1 MEALIA
7 KKAQMKQEFINKLRF
22 LSDRATE
29 ALAAFTEP
37 GFAGALD
44 QALREAVGA
53 EEPPRRTEKEGP
65 MEQQSQA
72 RERQREQPQDR
83 RAEENRR
90 TPERERLS
98 DAGLAARA
106 VLAGGVPA
114 GPAPLQAGGAG
125 RLGGQPGNGGA
136 AGAPGGAR

>member
-1 MEALIA
+1 
-7 KKAQMKQEFINKLRF
+7 
-22 LSDRATE
+22 
-29 ALAAFTEP
+29 
-37 GFAGALD
+37 
-44 QALREAVGA
+44 
-53 EEPPRRTEKEGP
+53 

-106 VLAGGVPA
+106 VLAGESLLDLPPSRLEELA
-114 GPAPLQAGGAG
+114 GWLLMPFPG

-136 AGAPGGAR
+136 AGAPGGAGRGDLLPHA